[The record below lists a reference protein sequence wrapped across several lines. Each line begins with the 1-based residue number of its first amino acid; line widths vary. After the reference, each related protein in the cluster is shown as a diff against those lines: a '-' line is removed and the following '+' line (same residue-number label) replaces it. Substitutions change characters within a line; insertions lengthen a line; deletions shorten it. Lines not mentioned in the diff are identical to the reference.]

1 MLHPAFLAG
10 DEQLPQD
17 IQHGASAR
25 EQACW
30 HVKRT
35 DDGATGTEGGRAGAA
50 QAGHP
55 VAQVEGAAR
64 QRRRHLPRRRTT
76 PQSKVHTRT
85 NAGMTRSHRRKPERP
100 TVVVQQGCQPQT
112 AAPWYICHS
121 VCNCT
126 AASRVTIQMLS

>member
-10 DEQLPQD
+10 GDQLPQD

-25 EQACW
+25 EQVCW

-35 DDGATGTEGGRAGAA
+35 DDGATGAEGGGAGAA

-64 QRRRHLPRRRTT
+64 QRRRHLPRRCTT

-85 NAGMTRSHRRKPERP
+85 DAGVTRSRRRKPERP
-100 TVVVQQGCQPQT
+100 TEKVQQGCQPQT
-112 AAPWYICHS
+112 APP
-121 VCNCT
+121 
-126 AASRVTIQMLS
+126 